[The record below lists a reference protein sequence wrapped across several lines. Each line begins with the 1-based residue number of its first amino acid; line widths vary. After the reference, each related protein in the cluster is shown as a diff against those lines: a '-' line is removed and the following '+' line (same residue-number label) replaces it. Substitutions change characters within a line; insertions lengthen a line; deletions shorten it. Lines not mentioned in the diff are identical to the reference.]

1 MNEKTKGILADT
13 TVWIEFFRTRSKT
26 GDILESLIK
35 EGSVWLCGP
44 VLYEILQGVRTEEE
58 KSNVLEMLSEL
69 PYVEMSPSLWLKASE
84 ISISLRKNGL
94 NLPLSDIL
102 IAAVAVKNNFSV
114 FTLDKHFEQ
123 IPGLKIYRS

>member
-1 MNEKTKGILADT
+1 LNEKTKGILADT

-26 GDILESLIK
+26 GDTLESLIR

-44 VLYEILQGVRTEEE
+44 VLFEILQGVRTEEE
-58 KSNVLEMLSEL
+58 KSNVLDMLSDL
-69 PYVEMSPSLWLKASE
+69 PYIEMSQSLWQKASE
-84 ISISLRKNGL
+84 ISASFRKKGL

-102 IAAVAVKNNFSV
+102 IAAVALRNNLSV

-123 IPGLKIYRS
+123 IPGVKIHRT

>member
-1 MNEKTKGILADT
+1 MNEKAKGILADT

-35 EGSVWLCGP
+35 EGAVWLCGI
-44 VLYEILQGVRTEEE
+44 VLFEILQGVRTEEE
-58 KSNVLEMLSEL
+58 KANVSEMLSDL
-69 PYVEMSPSLWLKASE
+69 PYVEMSQPLWQKASE
-84 ISISLRKNGL
+84 ISASLRKNGL

-102 IAAVAVKNNFSV
+102 IAAVAIRNNFSV

-123 IPGLKIYRS
+123 IPGVKIYRA

>member
-1 MNEKTKGILADT
+1 LNEKAKGILADT

-26 GDILESLIK
+26 GDLLESLIK
-35 EGSVWLCGP
+35 EGSVWLCGT
-44 VLYEILQGVRTEEE
+44 VLFEILQGVRTEEE
-58 KSNVLEMLSEL
+58 KANVLEMLSDL
-69 PYVEMSPSLWLKASE
+69 PYIEMSQPLWQKASE
-84 ISISLRKNGL
+84 ISASLRKNGL

-102 IAAVAVKNNFSV
+102 IAAVAIRNNFSV

>member
-1 MNEKTKGILADT
+1 MNEKAKGILPDT

-35 EGSVWLCGP
+35 EGSVWLCGT
-44 VLYEILQGVRTEEE
+44 VLFEILQGVRTEEE
-58 KSNVLEMLSEL
+58 KSNVLEMLSDL
-69 PYVEMSPSLWLKASE
+69 PYVEMSQPLWQKASE
-84 ISISLRKNGL
+84 ISASLRKNGL

-102 IAAVAVKNNFSV
+102 IAAVAIRNNFSV

>member
-35 EGSVWLCGP
+35 EGSVWLCGT
-44 VLYEILQGVRTEEE
+44 VLFEILQGVRTEEE
-58 KSNVLEMLSEL
+58 KSNVLEMLSDL
-69 PYVEMSPSLWLKASE
+69 PYVEMSQSLWQMASE
-84 ISISLRKNGL
+84 ISVSIRKKGL

-102 IAAVAVKNNFSV
+102 IADVAIRNNLSV
-114 FTLDKHFEQ
+114 FTLDNHFEQ
-123 IPGLKIYRS
+123 IPGVKIYRA

>member
-35 EGSVWLCGP
+35 EGSVWLCGT
-44 VLYEILQGVRTEEE
+44 VLFEILQGVRTEEE
-58 KSNVLEMLSEL
+58 KSNVLEMLSDL
-69 PYVEMSPSLWLKASE
+69 PYVEMSQSLWQMASE
-84 ISISLRKNGL
+84 ISVSIRKKGL

-102 IAAVAVKNNFSV
+102 IAAVAIRNNFSV

-123 IPGLKIYRS
+123 IPRVKIYRA